1 MTGGDTFLQDY
12 WPAFRLAPCTCNT
25 RALFGFARRRPFV
38 ATPVPPPADNSLS
51 VRTARILDTRREV
64 HVSKRP
70 VLGPFAGPSPASREQ
85 SRYRH
90 FDIDDPSS
98 RVVQTG
104 VRMHIEAVERPLA
117 RPRPAPAPAPAR
129 HGGGLCIPCRTPL
142 LRPVLYLLLTSALQA
157 SVCLSPHTY
166 MDFSSSPTPPT
177 VSAAALDA
185 HVMPPRRIPTR
196 ILARYVRACLDVY
209 LRPICYVAFRLRVRG
224 VSRLQTSAS
233 DRTGLYCAAALAAHR
248 RGISTRS
255 PALTARTR
263 LSPSAHSVSGH
274 RRSRRRLCTS
284 CRRGAILRI
293 KFSPLSSLNLGTLV
307 SSLQY
312 RYAATLG
319 SSKNSDLWASNR
331 HPTRA
336 WHSAPRW
343 ERPARE
349 CQIPRYTSPL
359 RGWVNQNVLILAGT
373 GTYNPPEPIISSRST
388 SYTVTIQSS
397 ISSLWPSL
405 STGA

>member
-1 MTGGDTFLQDY
+1 MTSNNPIDYSRLTGHSADSAFLLGLGPL
-12 WPAFRLAPCTCNT
+12 PAPSGR
-25 RALFGFARRRPFV
+25 G
-38 ATPVPPPADNSLS
+38 LS
-51 VRTARILDTRREV
+51 VSQMQNALNSGMFDPANRFEDDLGDDSEDEEEQMAAAYTYLQQLEYILPPYRRAHAHRGRRT
-64 HVSKRP
+64 
-70 VLGPFAGPSPASREQ
+70 SPCASA
-85 SRYRH
+85 S
-90 FDIDDPSS
+90 
-98 RVVQTG
+98 
-104 VRMHIEAVERPLA
+104 
-117 RPRPAPAPAPAR
+117 RPAPPP
-129 HGGGLCIPCRTPL
+129 PPPP
-142 LRPVLYLLLTSALQA
+142 PVTAVVYASLVA
-157 SVCLSPHTY
+157 SVYLSPQTY

-255 PALTARTR
+255 PALTARTL